1 MSITK
6 CYYRKNKSFKQ
17 RNNIDETF
25 KNVTCNNLEKEC
37 ICQRDT
43 NLPCIIVHG
52 GVGNCEDV
60 LVIEK
65 MTACQ
70 KAASNGYKKLIK
82 GGSSI
87 EAVET
92 ALWWLECD
100 EFFNCG
106 YGSVLNEIGRN
117 MYQFYKKYI

>member
-6 CYYRKNKSFKQ
+6 CHYRKNNSFKQ

-25 KNVTCNNLEKEC
+25 KNVTYNNLEKKC

-70 KAASNGYKKLIK
+70 KAASNGYKKLLK